1 MSDGPS
7 PAGPKPSVLYGRT
20 SEVMTAL
27 LTSGGG
33 ATAAIFHADLVVL
46 IVAQVPVLAHL
57 AMRWTRQRHEQLM
70 QRRVQEQ
77 HQKITD
83 AALEDPSNP
92 DLRTLMEDHTR
103 TSPCRNEPCS
113 GRRREPAADAGS
125 AGTDDPQ
132 TAEAPPPPTPIDRSA

>member
-7 PAGPKPSVLYGRT
+7 PAGPKPSALYGRT

-33 ATAAIFHADLVVL
+33 ATAVIFHADLVML
-46 IVAQVPVLAHL
+46 IVAQMPVLAHL
-57 AMRWTRQRHEQLM
+57 AMCWTRQRHEQLM

-92 DLRTLMEDHTR
+92 NLRTLMEDHTC
-103 TSPCRNEPCS
+103 TSPYRNEPCS
-113 GRRREPAADAGS
+113 SRRSEPAADAGS
-125 AGTDDPQ
+125 TGTDDLRA
-132 TAEAPPPPTPIDRSA
+132 AEAPPPTPIDRSA